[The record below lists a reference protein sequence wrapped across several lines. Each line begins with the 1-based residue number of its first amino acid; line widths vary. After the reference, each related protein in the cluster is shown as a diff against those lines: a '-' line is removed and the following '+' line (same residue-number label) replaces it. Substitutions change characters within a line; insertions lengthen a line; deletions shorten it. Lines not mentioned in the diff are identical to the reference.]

1 MVYPKGEVPLP
12 SEEEVRSRLAST
24 VAMRKLLM
32 RETLTGSY
40 LVFLLAWFLLGM
52 QAAKTEQ
59 DPLSECFKDPDY
71 EELLNIAKRGLPK
84 HSSPK
89 HIIIVGAGI
98 AGLVAATVLEQAGH
112 NVTILEAS
120 DRVGGRIHT
129 YRPHTGDW
137 YAELGAM
144 RLPTSHQILMHYV
157 QTFNLPV
164 EDFITDN
171 DNTFYYV
178 NGIHARPW
186 EVKENPAILN
196 YSVDENERGKSAEQ
210 LFNSCL
216 SKVREDL
223 KNSNCSYVLKKYD
236 AYSVK
241 QYLVDVCKLSKGA
254 VQMVG
259 DILNDQ
265 SLFHTAFSERLRLQ
279 AANNNKVHFKQ
290 IVGGTDR
297 LPRAFQDRIKS
308 PIYLNS
314 QVIAINQ
321 TGDKVTVFYK
331 ETAYNFFSELQ
342 ADYVLITIT
351 ARATKFLDFHPALS
365 LSKIRA
371 LHAVHYGCST
381 KILLVF
387 REKFW
392 EKDKIHGGKSITD
405 LPSRLI
411 FYPSHTFQSNVGVLL
426 ASYTWSDESSSFLG
440 LSDEECIMAAL
451 NDVAKIHGEHIR
463 ELLESGVV
471 KKWSTDPYSLEA
483 FALYTPYQL
492 REYTEDLFKK
502 EGRIHFAGEHTT
514 LSHAWIETAMKSAL
528 KAARNINR
536 AADEEIPTDTKE
548 LSTEHKSEL

>member
-1 MVYPKGEVPLP
+1 P
-12 SEEEVRSRLAST
+12 
-24 VAMRKLLM
+24 AMTSLLV
-32 RETLTGSY
+32 SFP
-40 LVFLLAWFLLGM
+40 VFLLAWFLLGM

-144 RLPTSHQILMHYV
+144 RLPTSHQMLHRKGLGFFFLLFRTFFLFLMLRFHSYKWAFQAGPPEMLQYQDRGLKHSSKHFLILKIIFF
-157 QTFNLPV
+157 Q
-164 EDFITDN
+164 
-171 DNTFYYV
+171 
-178 NGIHARPW
+178 
-186 EVKENPAILN
+186 
-196 YSVDENERGKSAEQ
+196 
-210 LFNSCL
+210 
-216 SKVREDL
+216 VREDL

-528 KAARNINR
+528 KAARNIN
-536 AADEEIPTDTKE
+536 
-548 LSTEHKSEL
+548 

>member
-1 MVYPKGEVPLP
+1 MHYVQTFNLPVEDFITDNDNTFYYVNGIHARPWEVKENPAILNY
-12 SEEEVRSRLAST
+12 SVDENERGKSAEQLFNSCLS
-24 VAMRKLLM
+24 K
-32 RETLTGSY
+32 
-40 LVFLLAWFLLGM
+40 
-52 QAAKTEQ
+52 AAKTEQ

-144 RLPTSHQILMHYV
+144 RLPTSHHYNGGTGT
-157 QTFNLPV
+157 QRSAMDNL
-164 EDFITDN
+164 I
-171 DNTFYYV
+171 V
-178 NGIHARPW
+178 N
-186 EVKENPAILN
+186 
-196 YSVDENERGKSAEQ
+196 
-210 LFNSCL
+210 
-216 SKVREDL
+216 VREDL